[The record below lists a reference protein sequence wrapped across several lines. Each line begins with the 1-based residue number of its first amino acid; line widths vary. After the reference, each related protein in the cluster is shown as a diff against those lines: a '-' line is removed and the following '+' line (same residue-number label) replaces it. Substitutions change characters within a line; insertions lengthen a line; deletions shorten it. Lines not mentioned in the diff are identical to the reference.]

1 MELNMKYRY
10 NAITGEMCKQDFPE
24 THAENIII
32 FTNNENV
39 VFWDKESDFSF
50 PSRLVIVDYNISEDG
65 KSITIWCYESYKGN
79 DNKHISEMTYSNV
92 PFHVCIPTQ
101 YDSESL
107 LINVPEPEDEY
118 ED

>member
-32 FTNNENV
+32 VTNDKNV
-39 VFWDKESDFSF
+39 VFWDNESKDIV
-50 PSRLVIVDYNISEDG
+50 SRRNVIADYSISDDK
-65 KSITIWCYESYKGN
+65 KSITIWCYGES
-79 DNKHISEMTYSNV
+79 DNKRIYEITYSNV
-92 PFHVCIPTQ
+92 PFHICIPTK
-101 YDSESL
+101 YDKESF

>member
-32 FTNNENV
+32 FTNDENV
-39 VFWDKESDFSF
+39 VFWDNEGKDIV
-50 PSRLVIVDYNISEDG
+50 SRRNIIADYNISKDG
-65 KSITIWCYESYKGN
+65 KSITIWCYTSYGESGN
-79 DNKHISEMTYSNV
+79 KRIYEMTYSNV
-92 PFHVCIPTQ
+92 PFHICIPTK
-101 YDSESL
+101 YDKESF
-107 LINVPEPEDEY
+107 LINVPEDDY

>member
-50 PSRLVIVDYNISEDG
+50 PINFKASLEINFIKPVLTLLTFICLFG
-65 KSITIWCYESYKGN
+65 L
-79 DNKHISEMTYSNV
+79 
-92 PFHVCIPTQ
+92 
-101 YDSESL
+101 SES
-107 LINVPEPEDEY
+107 IIS
-118 ED
+118 